1 MQWKNSIRAWRSRL
15 LKRQSLFRRSERA
28 TSPNRWPWRHAV
40 DHAARGIVASSADE
54 LRQEIKRITGVEVRE
69 AATEVETTTGTVVQV
84 FTTGT
89 MVQVFLLAQG
99 VPAGS
104 WSGNGS
110 GKRSLPRH
118 QQGTGSPG
126 TGSALILCLTTEP
139 GFRVGRPGLSV
150 HRSHMWER
158 INPSASHQAWSE
170 IMLRFGMQI
179 AGVVRNS
186 PTKPIFYWRVYHVTV
201 RNRLPRHRF
210 DRCVPRLWRNRRFLR
225 GSGANPL
232 RRLPH
237 YRAALVRGRR
247 VQKGRVLDVTGAYVS
262 SATLGGTLRN
272 PRQGRLDIPASGSG
286 ASA

>member
-1 MQWKNSIRAWRSRL
+1 
-15 LKRQSLFRRSERA
+15 
-28 TSPNRWPWRHAV
+28 
-40 DHAARGIVASSADE
+40 
-54 LRQEIKRITGVEVRE
+54 
-69 AATEVETTTGTVVQV
+69 
-84 FTTGT
+84 

-237 YRAALVRGRR
+237 YRACSRSWAAGSEGEGTGRNGGLR
-247 VQKGRVLDVTGAYVS
+247 FQCNLGRNATE
-262 SATLGGTLRN
+262 SAT
-272 PRQGRLDIPASGSG
+272 RQVRHSGQRFRSVG
-286 ASA
+286 MSKI